1 MNEKEHT
8 EELAAETESYA
19 SWLGRT
25 VRTTNELV
33 TRSYDVAYGVNA
45 AKSDYDFIVEDAKSL
60 GNLLTSAPDADGF
73 IDKAKALGDTI
84 RFAPSH
90 VARVKR
96 NAEQL
101 VFAVR
106 SRLPEKIKGIAEIAK
121 SLQSVGPYSNESVE
135 LARQIAR
142 GGDSLRDES
151 EKMDGLITTIQ
162 SDLNYVLEAI
172 EPGIVQERLPT
183 VTPLEEAV
191 QEFMLL
197 PERID
202 ALDGI
207 VSGYTEG
214 EHTIENKVTEYP
226 VESGFIASDHTQN
239 LPKTVTLTGWASKLA
254 ANKGDATTAW
264 EAIVKLME
272 EGTLV
277 KLATPLHVYDNMV
290 IRSASAPFN
299 KDLGR
304 SLRFEITLQE
314 IRGVDV
320 KYQPTGNANL
330 DQDAKNT
337 EDRLAENKLGTLPP
351 KSVKV
356 RNVSTVPNL
365 DLGEVSPE
373 QLKSAGFHPSDP
385 NYYIAEIVLPTE
397 TGAAFNYDTIIEGQ
411 KYNIDVRWTPME
423 VVKEYGPISLTTEFG
438 ELAVEGVVDQERREA
453 GWYLTMWKYTGN
465 ERELLIG
472 SKRINSNSTVVPQHI
487 MDNLGRI
494 VCEAVPTSGFFS
506 WLFGS
511 GDTAELTRDSW
522 DDNTHRLVYYGVR
535 APLGAKKLNIDAAI
549 EG

>member
-73 IDKAKALGDTI
+73 IDKVKALGDTI

-142 GGDSLRDES
+142 GGDALRDES

-254 ANKGDATTAW
+254 ANKGDADHCVGGHRQAHGRGDPGK
-264 EAIVKLME
+264 ARHPAPCLRQHGHPQRVRAVQQ
-272 EGTLV
+272 GPRAV
-277 KLATPLHVYDNMV
+277 APLRDHAPRDSRGRCQV
-290 IRSASAPFN
+290 SAY
-299 KDLGR
+299 R
-304 SLRFEITLQE
+304 H
-314 IRGVDV
+314 
-320 KYQPTGNANL
+320 ANL
-330 DQDAKNT
+330 DQDAQNT
-337 EDRLAENKLGTLPP
+337 ADRLEENKLGTLPP

-365 DLGEVSPE
+365 DLGEVSP
-373 QLKSAGFHPSDP
+373 
-385 NYYIAEIVLPTE
+385 
-397 TGAAFNYDTIIEGQ
+397 
-411 KYNIDVRWTPME
+411 R
-423 VVKEYGPISLTTEFG
+423 
-438 ELAVEGVVDQERREA
+438 AVEVGGVSPVRS
-453 GWYLTMWKYTGN
+453 K
-465 ERELLIG
+465 LL
-472 SKRINSNSTVVPQHI
+472 H
-487 MDNLGRI
+487 
-494 VCEAVPTSGFFS
+494 C
-506 WLFGS
+506 
-511 GDTAELTRDSW
+511 
-522 DDNTHRLVYYGVR
+522 
-535 APLGAKKLNIDAAI
+535 
-549 EG
+549 